1 MTEKKI
7 GVGMIGLGSISF
19 AHEAGY
25 ADMGEDCAIIAMC
38 DIHEEDA
45 VNRCAIYN
53 AKPYTRYQELLD
65 DPAVDMVDITVPH
78 DLHYPIAKLAME
90 KGKHVLVEKPVTVK
104 SEQGRELLKLAE
116 KAGVKFGV
124 AENTRFVT
132 AYLEAEK
139 ILQQGILGKILTV
152 RTQIGGSEVFRIKD
166 PALWHGKAPFG
177 GVILDSAV
185 HNIYLYK
192 WLFGGVKDVQ
202 GFASK
207 LVPEGEVEDNGLII
221 GHLNNGAEF
230 QLFTSCT
237 AEIPWMER
245 VEIYGDKGG
254 MIIDQLVNPV
264 MKYYLGSGDIDGV
277 VVEGVPFDP
286 FAWKFNSMM
295 AEVKDF
301 VGAVRDNRKPMIDPA
316 DTVYAVEVIEAIDES
331 IKKKQFVPVK
341 S

>member
-1 MTEKKI
+1 MAEKKI
-7 GVGMIGLGSISF
+7 GVGMIGLGGISF

-25 ADMGEDCAIIAMC
+25 ADMGEECAIIAMC
-38 DIHEEDA
+38 DIHEDEA
-45 VNRCAIYN
+45 KNRCEIYG
-53 AKPYTRYQELLD
+53 AKPYQKYEDLLN
-65 DPAVDMVDITVPH
+65 DPAVDMVDITTPH
-78 DLHYPIAKLAME
+78 DSHYAISKLAMQ
-90 KGKHVLVEKPVTVK
+90 KGKHVFVEKPVTVN
-104 SEQGRELLKLAE
+104 SAQGNELLDLAR
-116 KAGVKFGV
+116 KTGIKFSV

-139 ILQQGILGKILTV
+139 ILQKGTLGKILTV
-152 RTQIGGSEVFRIKD
+152 RTQIAGSEVYRIQD
-166 PALWHGKAPFG
+166 PNLWHGKAPYG

-192 WLFGGVKDVQ
+192 WLFGGVKDVM

-207 LVPEGEVEDNGLII
+207 LVPEGEVEDNGLLI

-237 AEIPWMER
+237 IEIPWMER

-254 MIIDQLVNPV
+254 LVIDQLVNPV
-264 MKYYLGSGDIDGV
+264 AKYYMGSSDIDGT
-277 VVEGVPFDP
+277 VVENVPFDP

-301 VGAVRDNRKPMIDPA
+301 VAAIKENRQPTIDPA
-316 DTVYAVEVIEAIDES
+316 DTVYAVKVIEAVNES
-331 IKKKQFVPVK
+331 IKKKQFVTV
-341 S
+341 